1 MNKFHSTVSRRDFM
15 KGLGLG
21 AAGLGVAAAAAPVFH
36 DVDEVVAAPTGMAKR
51 PWYVKEND
59 FKQITSGVD
68 WGIMEPYSEVNTMR
82 GSGTSYYRSMLS
94 DDERDAIND
103 AGDAKRDE
111 YYEAQRP
118 GYSTRDYALSGSAAS
133 VRSPGNEWNNLNDA
147 RGRGVS
153 LPDIKW
159 TGTPEEATRM
169 IQTAGRLFGALS
181 IGVMEID
188 ADTQKLLYSWEPG
201 GREKLTWAGNEAVE
215 TSSEHRHPANAKYV
229 ISITNQESQELWKRN
244 PTELM
249 AQIRYERAG
258 HIQWRFQTF
267 LRRLGYT
274 CLSEGGNGTG
284 IAGAIAIMA
293 GQGELGRHGRTIT
306 PEYGPTVGIFRYVTD
321 LPLAPTKPID
331 SGMWEFCRVCKKC
344 AETCGGEAISS
355 DDPTWDITENASPWI
370 PGQTPMDR
378 PGAYSEIRQGGWHNA
393 GHEMYPEDSRKCR
406 LWKAYP
412 NACNSGRC
420 LAVCTFTKYAEAG
433 IHEMIKGI
441 SSTTSIFN
449 GFFRTMDDAFGYGL
463 RGRHHTDFE
472 ESDTAD
478 QAQADWWNLDLPVY
492 GIDSTIGAGRMS

>member
-1 MNKFHSTVSRRDFM
+1 MEITRRNLKLNKFHSTVSRRDFM

-59 FKQITSGVD
+59 FKQVTSGVD

-147 RGRGVS
+147 RGRSVS

-331 SGMWEFCRVCKKC
+331 SGLWEFCRVCKKC
-344 AETCGGEAISS
+344 AETCGGEAISY
-355 DDPTWDITENASPWI
+355 DAPTWDITENASPWI

-406 LWKAYP
+406 
-412 NACNSGRC
+412 
-420 LAVCTFTKYAEAG
+420 
-433 IHEMIKGI
+433 
-441 SSTTSIFN
+441 
-449 GFFRTMDDAFGYGL
+449 
-463 RGRHHTDFE
+463 
-472 ESDTAD
+472 
-478 QAQADWWNLDLPVY
+478 
-492 GIDSTIGAGRMS
+492 

>member
-1 MNKFHSTVSRRDFM
+1 
-15 KGLGLG
+15 
-21 AAGLGVAAAAAPVFH
+21 
-36 DVDEVVAAPTGMAKR
+36 MAKR

-59 FKQITSGVD
+59 FKQVTSGVD

-111 YYEAQRP
+111 YYQAQRP

-331 SGMWEFCRVCKKC
+331 SGLWEFCRVCKKC
-344 AETCGGEAISS
+344 AETCGGEAISY
-355 DDPTWDITENASPWI
+355 DAPTWDITENASPWI

-420 LAVCTFTKYAEAG
+420 LAVCTFTKYNEAG